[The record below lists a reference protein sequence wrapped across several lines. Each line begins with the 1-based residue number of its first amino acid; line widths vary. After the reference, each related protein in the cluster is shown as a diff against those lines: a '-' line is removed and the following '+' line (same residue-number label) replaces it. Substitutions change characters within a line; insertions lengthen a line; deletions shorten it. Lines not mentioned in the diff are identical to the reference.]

1 MYIYIYIWVI
11 WSKEIA
17 RVPGTELPDDE
28 YIVFLQIPAL
38 LPRRRRNGYVQ
49 EATEKS
55 PSEYDGMA
63 CSVSTSLEVSL
74 LWPAREL
81 IVVARHCH
89 VIGLDRRSYI
99 LYIYIYYI
107 HIKCINIRVYIYIY
121 I

>member
-1 MYIYIYIWVI
+1 MIGYIARGYIYIWVI

-49 EATEKS
+49 EDTEKS

-89 VIGLDRRSYI
+89 VIGLDRRSYNI
-99 LYIYIYYI
+99 YIYIYYI
-107 HIKCINIRVYIYIY
+107 YIYT
-121 I
+121 